1 MIAPAPAQ
9 ESGTAGRPGRR
20 SARIAA
26 VQALYQME
34 LTGGDAESVAQEF
47 LDHRFP
53 HEADE
58 KPNSPDEEL
67 FRAIIAGVPH
77 RQAAIDRAISARL
90 SKDWRLQRIDSILRA
105 ILRAAAF
112 ELLARHDIPARVV
125 IDEYVEIAHRFFGSE
140 ECAFVNAVLDR
151 IGHGERNA
159 EFEATPPDDDTRG

>member
-1 MIAPAPAQ
+1 MTTAAPAQ
-9 ESGTAGRPGRR
+9 ESAAPRRAGRRL
-20 SARIAA
+20 ARLSA

-53 HEADE
+53 HEVREPA
-58 KPNSPDEEL
+58 NSPDEEL

-77 RQAAIDRAISARL
+77 RQAAIDRAISLRL
-90 SKDWRLQRIDSILRA
+90 SRDWRLQRIDSILRA

-112 ELLARHDIPARVV
+112 ELIARHDVPARVI
-125 IDEYVEIAHRFFGSE
+125 IDEYIEIARRFFGSD

-151 IGHGERNA
+151 MARGERSA
-159 EFEATPPDDDTRG
+159 EFEAAPPHDDARG